1 MINVFWERV
10 EYARRDT
17 FQESKIANKIKRK
30 KQLLKNK
37 FKYSLI
43 KDPSETSSLEYIKQQ
58 I

>member
-1 MINVFWERV
+1 MTNNTKVV
-10 EYARRDT
+10 VCLHMV
-17 FQESKIANKIKRK
+17 N
-30 KQLLKNK
+30 LKYNYWKYK